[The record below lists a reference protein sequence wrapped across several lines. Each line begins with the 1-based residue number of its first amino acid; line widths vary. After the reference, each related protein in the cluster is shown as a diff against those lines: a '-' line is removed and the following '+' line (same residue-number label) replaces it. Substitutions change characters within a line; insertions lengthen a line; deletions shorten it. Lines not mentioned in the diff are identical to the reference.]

1 MKIGLLLVL
10 AGLATVAVVAAM
22 AMNGEMTGQG
32 SPKKKMPVIS
42 LPKAK
47 TKGQMSVEEALQKRR
62 SRREFADEALTL
74 EQLGQLLW
82 AAQGQTH
89 PWGYRTAPSAGALYP
104 MELYAVVGKVEG
116 LQAGL
121 YHYEVAE
128 HGLKRLKS
136 GDLRRAL
143 QRACLGQGMI
153 GAGPVSI
160 IMAADYG
167 RTAKKY
173 KARAKRYVHIEAGH
187 IGQNIYLQA
196 ESLGLGTCAVG
207 AFSDSQVKGL
217 LGIAEEPVYVMPLG
231 VPANN
236 ETKNH

>member
-1 MKIGLLLVL
+1 
-10 AGLATVAVVAAM
+10 
-22 AMNGEMTGQG
+22 
-32 SPKKKMPVIS
+32 
-42 LPKAK
+42 
-47 TKGQMSVEEALQKRR
+47 
-62 SRREFADEALTL
+62 
-74 EQLGQLLW
+74 
-82 AAQGQTH
+82 
-89 PWGYRTAPSAGALYP
+89 
-104 MELYAVVGKVEG
+104 
-116 LQAGL
+116 
-121 YHYEVAE
+121 
-128 HGLKRLKS
+128 
-136 GDLRRAL
+136 
-143 QRACLGQGMI
+143 LGQGMI

>member
-1 MKIGLLLVL
+1 VL
-10 AGLATVAVVAAM
+10 AGLATLAVVAAM

-62 SRREFADEALTL
+62 SRREFTDQALTL

-89 PWGYRTAPSAGALYP
+89 RWGYRTAPSAGALYP

-116 LQAGL
+116 LEAGL

-136 GDLRRAL
+136 GDLRKAL

-153 GAGPVSI
+153 GTGPVSI
-160 IMAADYG
+160 VMAAEYE

-173 KARAKRYVHIEAGH
+173 RSRAKQYVHMEVGH

-207 AFSDSQVKGL
+207 AFSDSQVKDL
-217 LGIAEEPVYVMPLG
+217 LGIAEEPVYVMPVG
-231 VPANN
+231 VPAH
-236 ETKNH
+236 EMTR